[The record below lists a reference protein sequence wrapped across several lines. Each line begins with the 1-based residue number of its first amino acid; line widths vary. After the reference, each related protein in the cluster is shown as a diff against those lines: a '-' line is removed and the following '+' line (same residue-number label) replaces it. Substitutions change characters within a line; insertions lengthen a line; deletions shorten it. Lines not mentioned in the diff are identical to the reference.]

1 MQNPINPIHL
11 QATSPLIPMQSTTP
25 NHSASGSYVRAIL
38 GLFKLC
44 IGVVITFTALAGLAV
59 GAGPSL
65 TPLQFVVLT
74 LSVLVSSAAAGAF
87 NQYYEKDLDPKMAR
101 TKNRPFVTG
110 QIKHGPFWL
119 LVIGVLTVASVG
131 AAWLALN
138 AWSALYVFLG
148 AFFYAVVYT
157 VWLKR
162 RTWLNIVFGGLAGS
176 WAVLAG
182 ATAADPQIGAVPLAL
197 AFVLF
202 LWTPPHFWSLAIA
215 CKDDYAAAGVPMLPV
230 VVGNE
235 RAAQVIFYSTLAL
248 VAASLLPAFFGLGL
262 IYLASAVAGGA
273 LFIQKTWLLTRNP
286 VRKAA
291 LGAFHASLIQLTLVL
306 LGAIID
312 AQF

>member
-1 MQNPINPIHL
+1 
-11 QATSPLIPMQSTTP
+11 MQSTTP
-25 NHSASGSYVRAIL
+25 THSASGSPVRAIL
-38 GLFKLC
+38 GLFKLR

-59 GAGPSL
+59 SSGPSL
-65 TPLQFVVLT
+65 SALQLVVLT

-87 NQYYEKDLDPKMAR
+87 NQYYEHDLDPKMAR
-101 TKNRPFVTG
+101 TRNRPFVTG
-110 QIKHGPFWL
+110 QIQHGPFWL
-119 LVIGVLTVASVG
+119 GVIAVLTVTSVG
-131 AAWLALN
+131 AAWLVLN

-148 AFFYAVVYT
+148 AFFYAIVYT

-182 ATAADPQIGAVPLAL
+182 ATAADPQLGAVPLAL

-235 RAAQVIFYSTLAL
+235 RAAQAIFYSTLAL
-248 VAASLLPAFFGLGL
+248 VAASFLPLAFGLGL
-262 IYLASAVAGGA
+262 VYCAGAAIGGA
-273 LFIQKTWLLTRNP
+273 LFIQKAWQLTRSP
-286 VRKAA
+286 ERKAA
-291 LGAFHASLIQLTLVL
+291 LSCFHASLIQLTLVL
-306 LGAIID
+306 LGAIVD